1 MSTQI
6 SVKHNTPRTPD
17 AQFQI
22 FEEAREAVIKLKTL
36 KPFLMPRDE
45 ETLELLMDKELMTHL
60 VKSLKE
66 TEKGKLEPLEHIL
79 K

>member
-1 MSTQI
+1 MPI
-6 SVKHNTPRTPD
+6 GLPVKHNTSHISD

-36 KPFLMPRDE
+36 KPFLLPRDE
-45 ETLELLMDKELMTHL
+45 ETLELLMDKELMAHL
-60 VKSLKE
+60 ARSLKE
-66 TEKGKLEPLEHIL
+66 TEKGKLEPLDHIL

>member
-1 MSTQI
+1 MSHV
-6 SVKHNTPRTPD
+6 SD
-17 AQFQI
+17 ARFQI

-45 ETLELLMDKELMTHL
+45 ETLELLMDKELMAHL
-60 VKSLKE
+60 AKSLKE
-66 TEKGKLEPLEHIL
+66 MEKGKLEPIERIL